1 VIRRQAVFG
10 VALGALVAGCALPG
24 CSAGYSSYPK
34 VEGAA
39 FADPN
44 TTTVQKVIVASV
56 DYMQDRRPI
65 GENFALNLPVGML
78 PERMDAL
85 RSLVEDERAQ
95 VLTKERADLPRM
107 HITRVWIRGT
117 RAEVDVL
124 RPVEGVPQMGG
135 QGVHES
141 YTLRLRGGLGRWRV
155 EDARR
160 RSIGS
165 SEPPAPNWRDE
176 AASNPSRAG
185 SEG

>member
-1 VIRRQAVFG
+1 MIRRHAVFG
-10 VALGALVAGCALPG
+10 VALVALVAGCALSG

-44 TTTVQKVIVASV
+44 TTTVQKVIIASV
-56 DYMQDRRPI
+56 DYMQSRRPI
-65 GENFALNLPVGML
+65 EGDFALNLPVGML

-85 RSLVEDERAQ
+85 VSLVEDDRAK
-95 VLTKERADLPRM
+95 VLTKAWADLPRM
-107 HITRVWIRGT
+107 HITRVWIRGA

-124 RPVEGVPQMGG
+124 RPVEGVPQMDGR
-135 QGVHES
+135 GVHES
-141 YTLRLRGGLGRWRV
+141 YTLRLRGGFGGWRV

-165 SEPPAPNWRDE
+165 SEPPAPYWRDE

-185 SEG
+185 SAG